1 MAASVVALLVVV
13 ALVVALVVELR
24 LRRRCACSALRRM
37 LSSLLLAPLAA
48 PYRLCSFTCGEKDE
62 AEAWKAC
69 RSEKCT
75 SSQLPEDLCADGS
88 EPTEASA
95 DGLGL
100 ALSSPLDCAA
110 HDVPHAGSFAER
122 CDLCVGLTQAAVD
135 LRRRELSS
143 SELEALGAAGLC
155 ARASATLADTLPTVR
170 TCRLDGDGCR
180 ALVASFENS
189 TCARAWEQLAAGA
202 SSSTVVYAAR
212 EQCGAMLT
220 ARAGS
225 KVDAATVCPAQRDV
239 GTRVFAIAAAV
250 AATLLAAQLSG
261 AG

>member
-1 MAASVVALLVVV
+1 MPRPVVALI
-13 ALVVALVVELR
+13 ALVVALVVVVALVA
-24 LRRRCACSALRRM
+24 LVVALRGCGCM
-37 LSSLLLAPLAA
+37 LSPLLLAPAS
-48 PYRLCSFTCGEKDE
+48 PFRLCSFTCGEKDE

-75 SSQLPEDLCADGS
+75 ASQLPEDLCADGS
-88 EPTEASA
+88 EPTEATA

-100 ALSSPLDCAA
+100 ALASPLDCAA